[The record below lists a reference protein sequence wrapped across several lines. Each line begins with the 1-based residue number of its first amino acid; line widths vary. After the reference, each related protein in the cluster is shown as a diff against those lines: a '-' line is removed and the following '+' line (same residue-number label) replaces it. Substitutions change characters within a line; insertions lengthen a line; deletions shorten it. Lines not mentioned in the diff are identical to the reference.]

1 MFWNCAFACKIYQG
15 CKSSSVILIQRS
27 AKFQAGWENKR
38 IWQGGRREG
47 PSKRGLGSI
56 ERLNIQR
63 TKVTV
68 TTRHLSLHIALT
80 NFTLSKIEMETEHFT
95 KNLNSKGTILEND
108 VTK

>member
-1 MFWNCAFACKIYQG
+1 MPNFRPGGKIREYG
-15 CKSSSVILIQRS
+15 
-27 AKFQAGWENKR
+27 
-38 IWQGGRREG
+38 REG